1 MAFTARHNI
10 ASTLITD
17 LVAAGEN
24 AGNIKSILLANI
36 HDTTTVSVDLILN
49 NNFSDHHII
58 KNTIIPAGASLE
70 LDTRDIKIDT
80 STGNDTLRITCS
92 NANGVDVII
101 NN

>member
-10 ASTLITD
+10 TSTLITD
-17 LVAAGEN
+17 FIQAGDN

-70 LDTRDIKIDT
+70 IDTTDIRIDT
-80 STGNDTLRITCS
+80 STGKDSLRIKCS

>member
-58 KNTIIPAGASLE
+58 KNTIIPAGTSLE
-70 LDTRDIKIDT
+70 IDTKEIRIDT
-80 STGNDTLRITCS
+80 STGNDTLRIKCDNS
-92 NANGVDVII
+92 NGVDVII